1 MSETE
6 ELAKKLAR
14 RNQINEGEAVEPAES
29 RANAVFNPYTEF
41 KEFSRKQIKDFEKMF
56 KTYDVNNDKY
66 LDIMEMKLMM
76 EKLGAPQT
84 HVGLKNMIAE
94 IDEDHDGQVSYR
106 EFLLIFRKAAAG
118 ELIEDSGLSQ
128 LAKLSE
134 IDISDVGVK
143 GAKDFFE
150 AKVHEQTMSNKFEAE
165 IRAEQ
170 EEKKKE
176 AEEQKKRRAEFKA
189 KQAAFKA

>member
-1 MSETE
+1 M
-6 ELAKKLAR
+6 
-14 RNQINEGEAVEPAES
+14 
-29 RANAVFNPYTEF
+29 
-41 KEFSRKQIKDFEKMF
+41 
-56 KTYDVNNDKY
+56 
-66 LDIMEMKLMM
+66 
-76 EKLGAPQT
+76 
-84 HVGLKNMIAE
+84 
-94 IDEDHDGQVSYR
+94 
-106 EFLLIFRKAAAG
+106 IFRKAAAG
-118 ELIEDSGLSQ
+118 ELVEDSGLSQ

-170 EEKKKE
+170 EEKRQA